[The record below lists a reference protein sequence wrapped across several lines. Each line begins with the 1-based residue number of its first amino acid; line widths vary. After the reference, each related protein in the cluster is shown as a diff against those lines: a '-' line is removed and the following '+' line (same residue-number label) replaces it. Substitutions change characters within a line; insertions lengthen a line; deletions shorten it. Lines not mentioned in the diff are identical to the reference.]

1 MLIVGGENV
10 RPNQFSAET
19 AQKLAEKLNMPI
31 EHIVHTPPHV
41 IMEKIAE
48 LEKKEQQQE
57 QTADKK

>member
-1 MLIVGGENV
+1 M

-31 EHIVHTPPHV
+31 EHIVHTPPNV

-48 LEKKEQQQE
+48 LEKKEAE
-57 QTADKK
+57 ETVEETNE

>member
-1 MLIVGGENV
+1 M

-48 LEKKEQQQE
+48 LEKKEQE
-57 QTADKK
+57 AQTADSEK